1 MKNELA
7 KLTLQ
12 LRKERSPLAATF
24 AFHMSEV
31 SKIGKS
37 KGNRETTEDEAIQYV
52 KRAVAGLKANPHAD
66 ATETSLLEALLPQM
80 ASREDVAEFLKTID
94 NSNKGV
100 VMKSVKERFGALVDM
115 KMVSEML

>member
-52 KRAVAGLKANPHAD
+52 KRAVAGLKADLHANQD
-66 ATETSLLEALLPQM
+66 ELRELEALLPQM

-94 NSNKGV
+94 TSNKGF
-100 VMKSVKERFGALVDM
+100 VMKCVKSEFGALVDM